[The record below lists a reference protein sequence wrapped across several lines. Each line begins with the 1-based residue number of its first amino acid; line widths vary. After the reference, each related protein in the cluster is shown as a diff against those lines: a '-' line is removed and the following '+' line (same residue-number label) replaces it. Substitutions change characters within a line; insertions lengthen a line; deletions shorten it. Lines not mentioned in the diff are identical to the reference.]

1 MLHRPIRA
9 LAGLLCL
16 LLAACDSGRP
26 ADPQADPPLVEIR
39 RLTPAEVVM
48 RETYPGRARGAR
60 EVQVRSRVEGI
71 LQSRGYTEGQR
82 VEEGADLFIIDPE
95 PFEVALQQAQAALEN
110 AEARARQAAREWEQV
125 RTLHQ
130 RGVISTLQRDRKLS
144 ELELARADV
153 ARAKAAVAQARID
166 LGYTRVRAPLT
177 GVTSLEV
184 LDPGSLVQPGDLL
197 TTLTELDPVHVY
209 FSLPEQDPL
218 ARRTASRVLG
228 ADEDRLRRTA
238 TLILPDGS
246 HHPQPGAVDFTESS
260 IDPHTGTVRARA
272 VFSNPQGSIRPG
284 QFVRVELVAHRLQ
297 RALTVPPGAVTEGA
311 EGPIVFVVDDQDKAQ
326 ARPVVLGPSNAR
338 LQVLEDG
345 VAAGDRVIV
354 QGIAKV
360 RSGTPVKIRQAV
372 ADQGAA
378 ATGATA
384 RAGGAPAGARG

>member
-1 MLHRPIRA
+1 MLHRPIWG

-16 LLAACDSGRP
+16 LLAACDPGQP
-26 ADPQADPPLVEIR
+26 ADPQPEPPQVEIR
-39 RLTPAEVVM
+39 RLNAAEVVM

-82 VEEGADLFIIDPE
+82 VEKGADLFIIDPE
-95 PFEVALQQAQAALEN
+95 PFQVALQQAQAALEN

-125 RTLHQ
+125 RPLHQ
-130 RGVISTLQRDRKLS
+130 RGAISTLQRDRKLS

-197 TTLTELDPVHVY
+197 TTLTEFDPVHVY

-218 ARRTASRVLG
+218 ARRAASRVLG
-228 ADEDRLRRTA
+228 ADEDTLRRTV

-246 HHPQPGAVDFTESS
+246 HHPQTGAVDFTESS
-260 IDPHTGTVRARA
+260 IDPQTGTVRARA
-272 VFSNPQGSIRPG
+272 VFSNAQGSIRPG
-284 QFVRVELVAHRLQ
+284 QFVRVELIAHRLPQ
-297 RALTVPPGAVTEGA
+297 ALTVPPSAVTEGA
-311 EGPIVFVVDDQDKAQ
+311 EGPIVFVVDEQDKAQ
-326 ARPVVLGPSNAR
+326 ARPVVLGPSNAQ

-354 QGIAKV
+354 AGIAKV
-360 RSGTPVKIRQAV
+360 RSGTPVKIRETL
-372 ADQGAA
+372 ADDAEPV
-378 ATGATA
+378 TDTTA
-384 RAGGAPAGARG
+384 RAGDAPADARG